1 MKLKYN
7 EKQSGIYSII
17 NTINDKVYVGKST
30 NLYQRKYQHFTLLKS
45 GKHTNE
51 YLQSSVNKYGVENF
65 YYNVIEICNEDVL
78 GEREYYWIDHYDSNN
93 RDKGYNIDIINEDGT
108 TTRDWSSSKKMQK
121 TIKENG
127 GRVVLKG
134 ADNPTSKTV
143 YQYSLDGEY
152 LGEFGGC
159 HEAARVLDNPES
171 FTTISKVARKES
183 GQSLGYQWRYEKF
196 DSIESYIDRAVIN
209 KRKNAEAQ
217 RKPIIGVNL
226 ETGEET
232 RYESISDAYNKL
244 DLPLS
249 SIARI
254 AKGERKMS
262 KKLNMTFRY
271 LVD

>member
-17 NTINDKVYVGKST
+17 NTINDKVYVGKSK
-30 NLYQRKYQHFTLLKS
+30 NLYQRKYQHFVQLKS
-45 GKHTNE
+45 GKHPNE
-51 YLQSSVNKYGVENF
+51 HLQSSVNKYGVENF
-65 YYNVIEICNEDVL
+65 YYNVIEFCNEDVL

-93 RDKGYNIDIINEDGT
+93 RGKGYNIDIINEDGT
-108 TTRDWSSSKKMQK
+108 TTRDWSSNKKMRK

-127 GRVVLKG
+127 GRVALKG

-152 LGEFGGC
+152 LGEFGSC
-159 HEAARVLDNPES
+159 HEAAKFLASPS
-171 FTTISKVARKES
+171 AYTAISKVARKES

-196 DSIESYIDRAVIN
+196 DSIAPYINNMVITN
-209 KRKNAEAQ
+209 RKNAESQ

-232 RYESISDAYNKL
+232 KYESALAASKVL
-244 DLPLS
+244 DLTLS
-249 SIARI
+249 NIARI
-254 AKGERKMS
+254 ASGKRKMS

>member
-17 NTINDKVYVGKST
+17 NTINDKVYVGKSK
-30 NLYQRKYQHFTLLKS
+30 NLYRRKYQHFVQLKS
-45 GKHTNE
+45 GKHPNE

-65 YYNVIEICNEDVL
+65 YYNVIEFCNEDVL

-108 TTRDWSSSKKMQK
+108 TTRDWSSSQKMRK
-121 TIKENG
+121 TIKKNG
-127 GRVVLKG
+127 GWVSLMG
-134 ADNPTSKTV
+134 ADNPTAKKV

-152 LGEFGGC
+152 IGEFGAC
-159 HEAARVLDNPES
+159 HEAARVLGNPES

-196 DSIESYIDRAVIN
+196 NNIQPYIDKTLIVN
-209 KRKNAEAQ
+209 RKNAESQ
-217 RKPIIGVNL
+217 RKPIIGINL

-232 RYESISDAYNKL
+232 EYESVLDASNKL
-244 DLPLS
+244 DLNLS